1 MIDFSVTNLVFS
13 SNSQLRQGT
22 FAWEGL
28 DPPSVISTKPQARG
42 EIRKVNFPMVKVFH
56 RQNLPGNHP

>member
-13 SNSQLRQGT
+13 SNSKLHQGT

-28 DPPSVISTKPQARG
+28 DPPSVILTEPKARG
-42 EIRKVNFPMVKVFH
+42 EIRKLNFAMVKVFL
-56 RQNLPGNHP
+56 RQNLSGNHP